1 MSTSTPD
8 VDKILSA
15 VPHLRRGVGGVTT
28 VIKDGQLLGKRAWG
42 YADLEN
48 RVPMT
53 TKTQFP
59 ICSISK
65 QMVCLA
71 MESLRREPTKL
82 MLERKQ
88 SSEEQFEAE
97 LQNLLPNLPKGHEL
111 KVADMYNMQSG
122 IRDYWA
128 MYYKAGFL

>member
-1 MSTSTPD
+1 MAATD
-8 VDKILSA
+8 LDIDKILAA
-15 VPHLRRGVGGVTT
+15 VPNLSRGPGGV
-28 VIKDGQLLGKRAWG
+28 VAVVKDGKLLGQRAWG
-42 YADLEN
+42 YADLDR

-71 MESLRREPTKL
+71 MVSLLRDPTPSMKD
-82 MLERKQ
+82 RGDPAK
-88 SSEEQFEAE
+88 QFEDE
-97 LQNLLPNLPKGHEL
+97 LRKLLPNLQCGDDGVT
-111 KVADMYNMQSG
+111 VADLCNMQSG

-128 MYYKAGFL
+128 M